1 MVELIKEFPLSDIGG
16 QMMEEKIRK
25 VAYTKQEVNIMI
37 DRAVK
42 VAVEEARRIDA
53 ESMRKH
59 NRDATVIS
67 MILGFTALALF
78 VDGLLRLLG
87 IIPPFMQIDIDVLDK
102 IVERVEN
109 DVIDKV
115 RQVPIQKILQSG
127 FRWMVLIFVVCWVIT
142 LVYAVRLMY
151 SLYSTTDYG
160 VIEGKKVIRKIPH
173 PEMME
178 VKPGDE
184 LMVVKFGD
192 EEPKDELHEELKNRI
207 EELEDDDEDDDGEG
221 DVVISRR

>member
-102 IVERVEN
+102 IVERVES

-115 RQVPIQKILQSG
+115 RQVPIQKIFQRS
-127 FRWMVLIFVVCWVIT
+127 
-142 LVYAVRLMY
+142 
-151 SLYSTTDYG
+151 
-160 VIEGKKVIRKIPH
+160 
-173 PEMME
+173 
-178 VKPGDE
+178 
-184 LMVVKFGD
+184 
-192 EEPKDELHEELKNRI
+192 
-207 EELEDDDEDDDGEG
+207 
-221 DVVISRR
+221 